1 MHDQP
6 QSTYNNF
13 KPKGILKK
21 SSDFPDKT
29 AHLRW
34 DEDNLRITEAQKDAK
49 MKVDEPKT
57 PYIRYNP
64 DLDADIQEMEDL
76 KLAPDVSSTP
86 SSTASSP
93 KRAHIVAPTDWA
105 SSEDEEEGETE
116 ADKAKHERFRR
127 MRQKHYHL
135 EGKYVHGDTDDFVDS
150 DKNDESDQD
159 ADAMSSDDN
168 NDAVVVDSQIRRNIR
183 ASPNGS
189 TPHPQDLHTSK
200 GFMETFCSED
210 SNGNGAT

>member
-1 MHDQP
+1 MHDLP
-6 QSTYNNF
+6 QSVHSDF
-13 KPKGILKK
+13 QPKGILKK
-21 SSDFPDKT
+21 SSDFSDKA

-64 DLDADIQEMEDL
+64 DLDEDDIEEMEDL
-76 KLAPDVSSTP
+76 KLAPDVSSVP

-93 KRAHIVAPTDWA
+93 KRAHIIPPADWA
-105 SSEDEEEGETE
+105 SSEGEDEGETE
-116 ADKAKHERFRR
+116 ADKAKHERFRK

-150 DKNDESDQD
+150 DKEDESDQ
-159 ADAMSSDDN
+159 DAMSSDDN
-168 NDAVVVDSQIRRNIR
+168 DDAGFQNRRNSR
-183 ASPNGS
+183 AGGSNGS
-189 TPHPQDLHTSK
+189 TSHSQDLHVTK
-200 GFMETFCSED
+200 GFVEAYCSED
-210 SNGNGAT
+210 NNGNV